1 MDSKLFREMDFCTN
15 HLSLINISKQNLTCR
30 PVALTYF
37 LLKEATCMMKTE
49 TWWETIFS
57 GVLEIGINKE
67 KLVELADESF
77 LYFTQP
83 DRELEEQ
90 PNP

>member
-1 MDSKLFREMDFCTN
+1 ML
-15 HLSLINISKQNLTCR
+15 
-30 PVALTYF
+30 
-37 LLKEATCMMKTE
+37 KTE

-77 LYFTQP
+77 LYFTQ
-83 DRELEEQ
+83 DELEFEEQ
-90 PNP
+90 VNR

>member
-1 MDSKLFREMDFCTN
+1 
-15 HLSLINISKQNLTCR
+15 
-30 PVALTYF
+30 
-37 LLKEATCMMKTE
+37 MMKTE

-77 LYFTQP
+77 LYFAP
-83 DRELEEQ
+83 HELELEEQ
-90 PNP
+90 TTK